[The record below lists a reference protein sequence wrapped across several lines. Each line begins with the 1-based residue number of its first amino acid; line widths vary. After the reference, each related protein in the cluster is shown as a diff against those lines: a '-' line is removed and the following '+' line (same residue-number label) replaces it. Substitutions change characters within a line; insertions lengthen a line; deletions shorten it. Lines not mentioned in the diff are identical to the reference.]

1 MEKHK
6 ADKERGRISASFATG
21 AIALA
26 FLIVGYQSAIFI
38 HRAAVTAIVSQSE
51 HPDTVYIVESSPDT
65 HGLEG
70 HKRSPVRKTHGTAPN
85 PRNKAHSSEP
95 TKKDKARDSTAAPAK
110 SYRKGSPHSELA
122 TAVKEKYS
130 PRRVESFRFDPN
142 TVSLEDL
149 VRLGFTQRQA
159 QAIDNYRIKG
169 GRFSRK
175 SDFAKSFVVS
185 DSVYRR
191 LESYID
197 IPLLDINAADS
208 AAFDA
213 LPGIGPYFA
222 AKMVEYREKLGG
234 YSYPEQLMDIYHF
247 DEEKYKNLSDLIRVG
262 EAGGYPLWTLSEET
276 LKAHPYIGGRA
287 AHGIILYR
295 EHHPKEKWTIEGL
308 AAAGVIDE
316 ENAAKLARC
325 RIVAP

>member
-6 ADKERGRISASFATG
+6 ADKERGKISASFATG

-65 HGLEG
+65 HELEG
-70 HKRSPVRKTHGTAPN
+70 QKRSPVRKTHGTAPN
-85 PRNKAHSSEP
+85 PRNKAS
-95 TKKDKARDSTAAPAK
+95 
-110 SYRKGSPHSELA
+110 HSELA

>member
-6 ADKERGRISASFATG
+6 ADKERGKISASFATG

-51 HPDTVYIVESSPDT
+51 YPDTVYIVESSPDT
-65 HGLEG
+65 HELEG
-70 HKRSPVRKTHGTAPN
+70 QKRSPVRKTHGTAPN
-85 PRNKAHSSEP
+85 PRNKAS
-95 TKKDKARDSTAAPAK
+95 
-110 SYRKGSPHSELA
+110 HSELA

>member
-65 HGLEG
+65 HELEG
-70 HKRSPVRKTHGTAPN
+70 QKRSPVRKTHGTAPN
-85 PRNKAHSSEP
+85 PRNKAS
-95 TKKDKARDSTAAPAK
+95 
-110 SYRKGSPHSELA
+110 HSELA